1 MTLREIHGLY
11 ERFMEI
17 GRRGQITSPA
27 CPQPFGIGI
36 KLQIG

>member
-17 GRRGQITSPA
+17 GRRGQITSKA
-27 CPQPFGIGI
+27 RPQPFGIGI